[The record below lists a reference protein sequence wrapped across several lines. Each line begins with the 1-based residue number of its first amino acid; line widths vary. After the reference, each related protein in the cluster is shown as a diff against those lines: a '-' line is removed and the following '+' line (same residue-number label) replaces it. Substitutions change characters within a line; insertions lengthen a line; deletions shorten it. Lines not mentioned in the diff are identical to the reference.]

1 MDTFVKIA
9 KDDFKE
15 AYRIFTDRR
24 FELLLQNADKRE
36 RALYKGLSK
45 QPVTFQHVE
54 EFLVGTGKKK
64 PVKIELKSEHNSFYD
79 IRESVRESFTIQKN
93 GWGHLRL
100 DVEAK
105 GDFLEVSRHVV
116 TDEDFI
122 GSYYQVEYVIHRDQ
136 LKKGRQFGEITVKSP
151 YQQLTYQ
158 ITASMEPKVQLKTEI
173 HAKQYKLELMR
184 DLLEHL
190 CGRLDG
196 KTWIGSS
203 RFIINQLKEEGC
215 DYSEYQMYEAYVLH
229 AEGEDS
235 QAQEILKRFQHN
247 NFARENLELAG
258 VYLYLCMLTG
268 LHRDK
273 EQVCI
278 VSLCRRR
285 IASCCLNCGWK

>member
-1 MDTFVKIA
+1 M
-9 KDDFKE
+9 
-15 AYRIFTDRR
+15 
-24 FELLLQNADKRE
+24 QNADKKE
-36 RALYKGLSK
+36 KALYKGLSK

-215 DYSEYQMYEAYVLH
+215 DYPEYQMYEAYALSCRGRRQYRH
-229 AEGEDS
+229 RKS
-235 QAQEILKRFQHN
+235 LKDFSIITSCKRESRTGRSCICT
-247 NFARENLELAG
+247 FARLPG
-258 VYLYLCMLTG
+258 CTG
-268 LHRDK
+268 IESRQCAD
-273 EQVCI
+273 VCI

-285 IASCCLNCGWK
+285 IASCCSKLWMEMNPEDKGFSIHELVFMMEELI